1 MTAEAN
7 ATSRL
12 LRAGM
17 VLSGL
22 AGAIGV
28 ICLALAAHENASP
41 LLQTAAQMLL
51 FHAPVLLGIGLL
63 MQIRRIP
70 FLPVTLLLITG
81 GLALFC
87 GDLLSR
93 AFLDTR
99 LFPMSAPLGGTS
111 LILGWLTLALNA
123 LRVRPK

>member
-1 MTAEAN
+1 MIADTG

-22 AGAIGV
+22 AGAVGV
-28 ICLALAAHENASP
+28 ICLALAAHESSSP
-41 LLQTAAQMLL
+41 LLRTAAQVLL
-51 FHAPVLLGIGLL
+51 YHAPILLGLGLL
-63 MQIRRIP
+63 SQLRRAP
-70 FLPVTLLLITG
+70 LLPVTLLLMTG
-81 GLALFC
+81 GLTLFC

-93 AFLDTR
+93 AFLEAR
-99 LFPMSAPLGGTS
+99 LFPMSAPIGGAS

-123 LRVRPK
+123 LRLTAK